1 LKTHGIK
8 IDDDEPENPGVERPQ
23 FNENFDSGVVSMT
36 VPRSRNTVR
45 GALFA
50 DKDKSHY
57 VEK

>member
-1 LKTHGIK
+1 MKTHGIK
-8 IDDDEPENPGVERPQ
+8 IDDDESEKPGFGGPH
-23 FNENFDSGVVSMT
+23 FNDNFDSRVISMT